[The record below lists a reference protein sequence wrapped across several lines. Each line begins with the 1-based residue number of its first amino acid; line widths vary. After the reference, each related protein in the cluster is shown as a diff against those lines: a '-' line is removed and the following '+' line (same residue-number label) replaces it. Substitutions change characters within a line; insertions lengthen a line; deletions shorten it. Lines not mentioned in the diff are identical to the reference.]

1 MTELL
6 IVKTGADY
14 CRFTEDGFERC
25 SMNKASVFPL
35 EQLGEAKAWCAKLE
49 TVGVESVLMKLTI
62 SEEPFIEGE
71 RGK

>member
-6 IVKTGADY
+6 IVKTGEDY

-35 EQLGEAKAWCAKLE
+35 AQLGEAKAWCSKLDA
-49 TVGVESVLMKLTI
+49 VGIESVLMKLTI
-62 SEEPFIEGE
+62 TEEPFVEGGS
-71 RGK
+71 GK